1 MSRSPALALLF
12 AFVALAPK
20 AALAAD
26 CPDGWFCEDGAPPQA
41 PPPPNAPPGEHPGP
55 RQPPAPPDG
64 VEPFTP
70 PPYPPP
76 GAPDEPTIFVDRP
89 ENAPPPA
96 AVHRHRRQFHEW
108 GFNLHLEG
116 AIIGNKPGR
125 ASNAGMGGLG
135 FGFRYRPLPPLA
147 FEAGIDLLS
156 GTDFNGYSRSE
167 AGLLLNTLVFFNPH
181 DVVQVYALGGIG
193 FSAAD
198 VTVAQQSGQNP
209 FPQHNETYSYF
220 GGQAGLGIEVRVM
233 RGVAL
238 GGDILGLIRGRTDNK
253 ANYAPEFEDPNT
265 HRVTN
270 TSGAGLIRVGVT
282 FYW

>member
-1 MSRSPALALLF
+1 MSRCPALAFLF
-12 AFVALAPK
+12 VFVALAPK

-41 PPPPNAPPGEHPGP
+41 PPPQAPPGEHPGP

-64 VEPFTP
+64 VEPLTP

-76 GAPDEPTIFVDRP
+76 GAPNEPTIFVDRP
-89 ENAPPPA
+89 EYAPTPP
-96 AVHRHRRQFHEW
+96 VHRHRRPFHEW
-108 GFNLHLEG
+108 GFNLHVEG
-116 AIIGNKPGR
+116 AIIGNKAGR

-135 FGFRYRPLPPLA
+135 FAFRYRPLPPLA

-156 GTDFNGYSRSE
+156 GTDFNGYARSE
-167 AGLLLNTLVFFNPH
+167 VGLLLNTLVFFNPH
-181 DVVQVYALGGIG
+181 DVVQVYALGGLG
-193 FSAAD
+193 FSGAD
-198 VTVAQQSGQNP
+198 VTVSQQSGQNP
-209 FPQHNETYSYF
+209 FPQHNEKYSYF

-233 RGVAL
+233 RGIAL
-238 GGDILGLIRGRTDNK
+238 GGDILGLIRGRTDNQ

-270 TSGAGLIRVGVT
+270 TSGAGLVRVGAT